1 MLQSTKVRRRAYQD
15 RETDERVSWSND
27 DLRKEAVKSCNAG
40 CGDVDKGVA
49 SLPMSGH
56 RRAPVDVGDVGEA
69 RVVPLWRSI
78 KGSSE
83 GGSKDRSTVG
93 KRVSGNKGLRQY
105 GTTVYVRGRNAK
117 RWNGRG

>member
-56 RRAPVDVGDVGEA
+56 RRAPVDGVTLAKQGWCRCGDRSKAVA
-69 RVVPLWRSI
+69 RVAAKI
-78 KGSSE
+78 E
-83 GGSKDRSTVG
+83 A
-93 KRVSGNKGLRQY
+93 QQE
-105 GTTVYVRGRNAK
+105 RG
-117 RWNGRG
+117 